1 MKIIS
6 NSDTIHQI
14 KIIPRKYAEITTAKI
29 THELTDKT
37 TILDFYTQFEKN
49 GYLFFSFEFV
59 AKSGNEYFLELYN
72 NDDVIYRD
80 WETDR
85 KSTRLNSSHS
95 AKSRMP
101 SSA

>member
-6 NSDTIHQI
+6 KSDTIHQI

-37 TILDFYTQFEKN
+37 TTLDFYTQFEKN

-72 NDDVIYRD
+72 NDDGTYRD
-80 WETDR
+80 WEEAFAT
-85 KSTRLNSSHS
+85 SVAAAS
-95 AKSRMP
+95 AASRTHFP
-101 SSA
+101 

>member
-6 NSDTIHQI
+6 KSDTIHQI

-37 TILDFYTQFEKN
+37 TILDFYTQFQKN

-72 NDDVIYRD
+72 NDDVIYRGKIKCD
-80 WETDR
+80 E
-85 KSTRLNSSHS
+85 
-95 AKSRMP
+95 
-101 SSA
+101 

>member
-37 TILDFYTQFEKN
+37 TINAFIIDFIRFN
-49 GYLFFSFEFV
+49 F
-59 AKSGNEYFLELYN
+59 
-72 NDDVIYRD
+72 
-80 WETDR
+80 
-85 KSTRLNSSHS
+85 
-95 AKSRMP
+95 M
-101 SSA
+101 

>member
-29 THELTDKT
+29 THELADKT

-49 GYLFFSFEFV
+49 GYLFFSFDLL
-59 AKSGNEYFLELYN
+59 S
-72 NDDVIYRD
+72 
-80 WETDR
+80 
-85 KSTRLNSSHS
+85 
-95 AKSRMP
+95 
-101 SSA
+101 